1 MDGLPRVRRRDL
13 KLVRLSFVAVQEA
26 SKTVASYYRIREDCF
41 RPAGSAPLSS
51 NIAHNFASNRSKI
64 VLAQMIYY
72 PTVLYQFLNLL
83 STALVPCICTFQFPK
98 IAKRIR
104 FSHHQT
110 NLFQDAVRCHIRLEI
125 YYPFDYPILKTT
137 LYVYFLPRD

>member
-41 RPAGSAPLSS
+41 RPAGFSSLSS
-51 NIAHNFASNRSKI
+51 NIAHTFASNQIKI

-72 PTVLYQFLNLL
+72 PTVLYQFLKLI

-98 IAKRIR
+98 IRKKEYVLIIVKPTCSRTPSVVISALRSIIP
-104 FSHHQT
+104 S
-110 NLFQDAVRCHIRLEI
+110 
-125 YYPFDYPILKTT
+125 TT
-137 LYVYFLPRD
+137 PS